1 MTPMAVRKFI
11 KRRHLRHIETETPPT
26 KPQVPAI
33 MQYTLPSGRVCEMD
47 AHASA
52 IFERSLD
59 IYADIW
65 ADLAKS

>member
-1 MTPMAVRKFI
+1 MRIREFI
-11 KRRHLRHIETETPPT
+11 KRRHLRQLETEIPPT
-26 KPQVPAI
+26 KPQAPAI
-33 MQYTLPSGRVCEMD
+33 ERYILPSGRVCEMD

-59 IYADIW
+59 TYADIW